1 MDNSDGSPNDTG
13 LSPLPERR
21 DRWLNSRRALLIGLA
36 GGAAAAGS
44 IAVVAE
50 SRPKHA
56 SGDPSSP
63 DPSLPFVVPQE
74 FTSAGVQDA
83 VQQAIQTGSGAVY
96 LPGGS
101 YTFSG
106 TVTVNKPISI
116 VAASNAVIH
125 LASGVDGFLFRGYNG
140 NGQQVILP
148 TMSGGNRQVRLSGV
162 STVNLFV
169 GACQAGEVGISI
181 ESVAKSVSTTSTLD
195 NNVGFQFISNCTYG
209 IQFTSDAGVM
219 QGNIVTGNF
228 ITDCLHAV
236 DFYRTT
242 SSAVV
247 SINVVD
253 IAAIDGAKR
262 SGATGLSMS
271 GVASGANTGGST
283 FSFRSFFAGFDETV
297 PYSYINFPS
306 TAASSWNTITAW
318 LGSMNTGT
326 SSLDLINFPGAGNRF
341 INQGIKAWPRLD
353 AAPLAA
359 VPDSP
364 SLSAYSG
371 GLPPPAN
378 NLRVSCAVGALTANA
393 YQDFYIYSPLVN
405 GYTGNVHAWV
415 VQDGGYP
422 FSVTAEDQSA
432 VAGTTSAVQRGLV
445 HLRLRSPIPTQPTTV
460 ILDVQVGM

>member
-1 MDNSDGSPNDTG
+1 MDRSDPSPNDSG
-13 LSPLPERR
+13 PEPRPERSEG
-21 DRWLNSRRALLIGLA
+21 WLNSRRALLVGLA
-36 GGAAAAGS
+36 GGAAAAG
-44 IAVVAE
+44 AVAAVAA
-50 SRPKHA
+50 SGPKHPA
-56 SGDPSSP
+56 AAAGP
-63 DPSLPFVVPQE
+63 DAGLPFVVPQE

-83 VQQAIQTGSGAVY
+83 VNQAIRTGTGAVY

-101 YTFSG
+101 YSFGS

-116 VAASNAVIH
+116 IAASNAVIH

-148 TMSGGNRQVRLSGV
+148 TMNGGNRQVRLSGV
-162 STVNLFV
+162 STMNLFV
-169 GACQAGEVGISI
+169 GACQEGEVGISI
-181 ESVAKSVSTTSTLD
+181 ESVAKSVSMTSTLD
-195 NNVGFQFISNCTYG
+195 NNIGFQFISKCTYG
-209 IQFTSDAGVM
+209 VQFTSDAGVM
-219 QGNIVTGNF
+219 QGNVVTGNF

-353 AAPLAA
+353 EAPLAA

-364 SLSAYSG
+364 SLSAFSG

-378 NLRVSCAVGALTANA
+378 DLRISCAVGALTANG

-422 FSVTAEDQSA
+422 FSVTAEDQSV
-432 VAGTTSAVQRGLV
+432 VAGTTSVVQRGLV

-460 ILDVQVGM
+460 ILHVQVGI